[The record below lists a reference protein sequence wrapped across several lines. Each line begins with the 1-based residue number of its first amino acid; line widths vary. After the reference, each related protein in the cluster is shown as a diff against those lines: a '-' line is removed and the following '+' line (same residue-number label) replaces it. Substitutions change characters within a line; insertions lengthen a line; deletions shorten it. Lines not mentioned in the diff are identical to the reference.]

1 MPEIQPL
8 INKEP
13 EGAKLLDTG
22 AGHTGSE
29 NQNFR
34 KTMDHKG
41 PRTILKQYEGSIL
54 SKNEKFDFNWRI
66 PEFCKDIQK
75 LLETR

>member
-13 EGAKLLDTG
+13 EGAKLSDTG

-29 NQNFR
+29 N
-34 KTMDHKG
+34 
-41 PRTILKQYEGSIL
+41 
-54 SKNEKFDFNWRI
+54 
-66 PEFCKDIQK
+66 PE
-75 LLETR
+75 